1 MSKYKHL
8 TDQQKVDLI
17 KGILASPTAKAET
30 TKAVRI
36 GNKIYHISI
45 PKKL

>member
-17 KGILASPTAKAET
+17 KGILASTSPMGET
-30 TKAVRI
+30 TKEVKI
-36 GNKIYHISI
+36 GNKIYHVSI
-45 PKKL
+45 PKKR